1 MTKQEIRAA
10 MKRLNRSL
18 SDAERREAS
27 QRIWSRV
34 AALPGF
40 VEARCVGLFCSLP
53 DEPDT
58 AAALA
63 AWSREKRIVV
73 PRVEGDTMQFYDYD
87 PAAMVR
93 GAFGIAEPSPEA
105 KCCRPG
111 ELDLLVVPGVA
122 FTRSGL
128 RLGRGKG
135 YYDRYL
141 SQPAMRAFLV
151 GVCYAHQRVADLPAE
166 PHDVAMD
173 CVVDDAAP
181 FGTMRAREGGE

>member
-27 QRIWSRV
+27 LRIWSRV

-40 VEARCVGLFCSLP
+40 AEARCVGLFCSLP

-73 PRVEGDTMQFYDYD
+73 PRVEGDTCLL
-87 PAAMVR
+87 
-93 GAFGIAEPSPEA
+93 SPEA
-105 KCCRPG
+105 HP
-111 ELDLLVVPGVA
+111 
-122 FTRSGL
+122 
-128 RLGRGKG
+128 
-135 YYDRYL
+135 
-141 SQPAMRAFLV
+141 
-151 GVCYAHQRVADLPAE
+151 
-166 PHDVAMD
+166 
-173 CVVDDAAP
+173 DA
-181 FGTMRAREGGE
+181 